1 MTIKESQAYSV
12 MMVREFCYLFD
23 MHKEGYE
30 PTSDIEA
37 VLYELEY
44 GDSEAQE
51 ITQTCSREF
60 TVEYTVKSPYSDFKY
75 VVGYSRVRSIV
86 YIKVYI
92 PSSNGWKPLDS
103 EVSESKWEDGENS
116 LERIAALAVL
126 EYCASRVTDD

>member
-1 MTIKESQAYSV
+1 MTIKESQAYSA

-44 GDSEAQE
+44 GDSEARE
-51 ITQTCSREF
+51 IIQTCSSESR
-60 TVEYTVKSPYSDFKY
+60 VEYLIRSKYSQFKWKVAYARDTATVSVST
-75 VVGYSRVRSIV
+75 
-86 YIKVYI
+86 YI
-92 PSSNGWKPLDS
+92 PDRI
-103 EVSESKWEDGENS
+103 WERTAWEEGENS

-126 EYCASRVTDD
+126 EYCASRVADD